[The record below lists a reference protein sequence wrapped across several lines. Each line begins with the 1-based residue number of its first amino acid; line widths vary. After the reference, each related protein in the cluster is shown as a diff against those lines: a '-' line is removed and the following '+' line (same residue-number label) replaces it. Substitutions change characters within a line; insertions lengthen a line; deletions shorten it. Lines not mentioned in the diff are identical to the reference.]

1 MEEVSFIKNDTSL
14 VSGESSLQ
22 VVTGPNMG
30 GKSTYIR
37 AVGVNVLLAQAGQG
51 AVAEGGRGGS
61 TGVGVDGGRRSRAP
75 SRLAHLAQ
83 VGCVALL
90 P

>member
-51 AVAEGGRGGS
+51 ARGGS
-61 TGVGVDGGRRSRAP
+61 
-75 SRLAHLAQ
+75 
-83 VGCVALL
+83 
-90 P
+90 

>member
-51 AVAEGGRGGS
+51 AVAEGGRGGARVW
-61 TGVGVDGGRRSRAP
+61 G
-75 SRLAHLAQ
+75 
-83 VGCVALL
+83 
-90 P
+90 

>member
-51 AVAEGGRGGS
+51 AVEAGEEAEE
-61 TGVGVDGGRRSRAP
+61 GVTTTATWQP
-75 SRLAHLAQ
+75 
-83 VGCVALL
+83 LL
-90 P
+90 S

>member
-22 VVTGPNMG
+22 VVIG
-30 GKSTYIR
+30 
-37 AVGVNVLLAQAGQG
+37 AQPQ
-51 AVAEGGRGGS
+51 
-61 TGVGVDGGRRSRAP
+61 P
-75 SRLAHLAQ
+75 
-83 VGCVALL
+83 L